1 MSSLKSFDAPFA
13 QNGLLPPEGR
23 SHTNSPFGGAG
34 SGDSLPSSSSPPHSS
49 PASHNDTML
58 HAEPLSRDSGQA
70 GPSRQASSA
79 TNTSGTTSRPPR
91 RRIRPKIALDPSQ
104 PPTAQGKPRARV
116 YVACN
121 QCRVRKTRCDG
132 AKPVCFH
139 CRKRPPEDGEQC
151 NYEPQPKRRGQ
162 DKAPGARVRKAS
174 KRRRVSAGD
183 SDNSDSDGSCCDHG
197 SSDSTEPSDSLNLH
211 ASYEN
216 LSEMPSDDSPSEYD
230 PFPADL
236 TTLIERPSSSVETD
250 VRLFANDS
258 QDIPARPGLQFTRET
273 WWDALL
279 TFYGS
284 EYDGIPADVVSLT
297 TEQRSTTTRRIVMD
311 LRALFQS
318 SIYWLGFIHLP
329 RFFDTVLNPT
339 RRAEVQP
346 SLLLSA
352 LAVGTLA
359 QSSEAERGAPGRARA
374 SRLRDMAD
382 SALQASLASGWVDV
396 GLIQASWFIAYFE
409 MQSDPLQTVD
419 RNHSSLVLLDSLM
432 RLFSLTTLDAD
443 LKNTRAV
450 PQTSHIYQPSC
461 FAPMPSAD
469 DFLHATTS
477 APTGSSFSPLDWLS
491 SSPAQN
497 PTFAAL
503 PSSLPNAQVI
513 PPPLAY
519 IPDHMT
525 LGPST
530 SPSPPRCNCAQFT
543 LQNNWPSVQGF
554 APSLAGTVMWPT
566 GVSEGELR
574 KEESRRLVW
583 STVIMTASLN
593 SYTSA
598 RKDVGRQRLSIKDP
612 RNYALLF
619 PGESLALSGSPVQAN
634 NVWTLYLRSM
644 LLMHACMRTRGD
656 ASLSEAE
663 RAQFAMS
670 AWLEID
676 SIEHALEQ
684 HTCGLERTFGF
695 QAREMLFSSRMCVSH
710 EFQRYIPQ
718 VTTHGSQLFYRDKA
732 EGWLRHRMEAAERV
746 WQSLLDGERGH
757 VLDFRKPLLIFWF
770 MSHVVK
776 ALVLWRTDPTLVIA
790 LAAAKSF
797 VKRAEYLMMFWPS
810 AEQRREWAGVR
821 YQLVEACLQ
830 AGIPPPDP
838 CIPVPFP
845 RKRT

>member
-1 MSSLKSFDAPFA
+1 
-13 QNGLLPPEGR
+13 
-23 SHTNSPFGGAG
+23 
-34 SGDSLPSSSSPPHSS
+34 
-49 PASHNDTML
+49 ML
-58 HAEPLSRDSGQA
+58 HAVLPSRNSGQA

-79 TNTSGTTSRPPR
+79 TNASSTTTTATTTTSRPPR
-91 RRIRPKIALDPSQ
+91 RRIRPKIALDASQ

-174 KRRRVSAGD
+174 KRMRLSAGD
-183 SDNSDSDGSCCDHG
+183 CDNSDSDESSCDHG
-197 SSDSTEPSDSLNLH
+197 SSDSTEPPDSLHLH

-216 LSEMPSDDSPSEYD
+216 VSEMPSDDSPSEYD

-236 TTLIERPSSSVETD
+236 TTLIEPQSSSIVEND
-250 VRLFANDS
+250 LGLFTNDQS
-258 QDIPARPGLQFTRET
+258 IPARPSLQFTRET

-279 TFYGS
+279 TFYAS
-284 EYDGIPADVVSLT
+284 EYDGLPADVVSLT
-297 TEQRSTTTRRIVMD
+297 PELRSTTMRRIVTD

-318 SIYWLGFIHLP
+318 SIYWLSFIHLP
-329 RFFDTVLNPT
+329 RFFDTVLNPA
-339 RRAEVQP
+339 RRAEMQP

-352 LAVGTLA
+352 LAIGTLA
-359 QSSEAERGAPGRARA
+359 QSSEAERGAIGRAHA
-374 SRLRDMAD
+374 SRLLDMAD
-382 SALQASLASGWVDV
+382 SALHASLASGWVDI

-409 MQSDPLQTVD
+409 MQSDPLQIVD
-419 RNHSSLVLLDSLM
+419 RNRSSLFLLDSLM

-443 LKNTRAV
+443 LKNTRAA
-450 PQTSHIYQPSC
+450 PPTTHIHQPSS

-469 DFLHATTS
+469 AFLHATTS
-477 APTGSSFSPLDWLS
+477 TPTRSSFSPLDWIG

-497 PTFAAL
+497 PTFSARP
-503 PSSLPNAQVI
+503 PSIPNAQVI
-513 PPPLAY
+513 PPTLAY
-519 IPDHMT
+519 VPDHMT

-530 SPSPPRCNCAQFT
+530 SPSPPRCNCAQFS
-543 LQNNWPSVQGF
+543 LQSNWPSVLGF

-598 RKDVGRQRLSIKDP
+598 REDVKRLRLSIKDP
-612 RNYALLF
+612 RNYAVLF

-644 LLMHACMRTRGD
+644 LLLHACERTRSD
-656 ASLSEAE
+656 PSMNSAE

-676 SIEHALEQ
+676 TIEHALEQ

-746 WQSLLDGERGH
+746 WKSLIDGERGH

-776 ALVLWRTDPTLVIA
+776 ALVLWRTDPTMVIA
-790 LAAAKSF
+790 LTAAKSF

-821 YQLVEACLQ
+821 FQLVQACLQ